1 MKSIV
6 VTKWLEPY
14 VILETFKKHF
24 ELEVF
29 NFDGFSKPMEE
40 KKFLSSIEKSLTFS
54 VGIYM
59 KNVNKFYLFTSEKSV
74 DISSEIL
81 EKELSLSLEDMKSG
95 VEVSEAVKMVDLANA
110 EFIMITEA

>member
-1 MKSIV
+1 MKSVV

-24 ELEVF
+24 ELKVF

-54 VGIYM
+54 IGIYM
-59 KNVNKFYLFTSEKSV
+59 KNVNKFYLFTSEKLV
-74 DISSEIL
+74 DIYSEIL
-81 EKELSLSLEDMKSG
+81 EKEFSLSSEDMKTD
-95 VEVSEAVKMVDLANA
+95 VEVADAIKMVDLAKA
-110 EFIMITEA
+110 EFIMITKA